1 MLPSIEWWIE
11 MNLTERLIKR
21 IIFPSIFFSQTL
33 SKNFW
38 NPLHPL
44 ILLLFSRTFV
54 SIHVVKCQIN
64 DDETM
69 IMASMEQKNTM
80 NLEVNI
86 QEKRLILHE

>member
-1 MLPSIEWWIE
+1 M
-11 MNLTERLIKR
+11 
-21 IIFPSIFFSQTL
+21 
-33 SKNFW
+33 
-38 NPLHPL
+38 
-44 ILLLFSRTFV
+44 